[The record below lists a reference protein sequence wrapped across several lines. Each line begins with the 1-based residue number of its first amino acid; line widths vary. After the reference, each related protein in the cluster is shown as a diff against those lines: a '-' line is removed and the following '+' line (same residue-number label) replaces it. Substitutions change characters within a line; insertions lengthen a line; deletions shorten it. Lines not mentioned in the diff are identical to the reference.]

1 MRIDRSVRRIAGLFL
16 LSGSIAS
23 LACAAPARVYVRIGP
38 PAPIVETRVVAP
50 GSGYVWVS
58 GYHTWNGSAY
68 VWVPGAWQRPPRV
81 HARWVAGRWA
91 HNRHG
96 YYWVGGRW
104 R

>member
-1 MRIDRSVRRIAGLFL
+1 MGIDRSVRRIAGLFL

-23 LACAAPARVYVRIGP
+23 LAYAAPARIYVQIGP

-50 GSGYVWVS
+50 GPGYVWVA

-68 VWVPGAWQRPPRV
+68 VWVPGAWQRPPRAHV
-81 HARWVAGRWA
+81 HWVAGRWA
-91 HNRHG
+91 HEHRG
-96 YYWVGGRW
+96 YYWVGGHW